1 MNMKETR
8 PLGKSRM
15 KDAITEFLTS
25 FPFFDTLDTQ
35 ELALAAEY
43 LQLVE
48 IDAGKTLFKE
58 GEKGDCVYFVV
69 DGELDVIKETVSGG
83 KVGIDRV
90 VISTL
95 TRGRS
100 IGEMS
105 VIDGTPRSA
114 SVKARTHSTL
124 AALTLEGFDF
134 ICTQHPKIGVKILK
148 GVARLLSMNMRKTS
162 SRLADYMLPMG

>member
-1 MNMKETR
+1 MRETR
-8 PLGKSRM
+8 PLNESRM
-15 KDAITEFLTS
+15 KEAITEFLTS

-48 IDAGKTLFKE
+48 IDEGKTLFKE
-58 GEKGDCVYFVV
+58 GERGDCVYFVV
-69 DGELDVIKETVSGG
+69 SGELDVIKETVGG
-83 KVGIDRV
+83 RKVGIDRV

-114 SVKARTHSTL
+114 TVKARTHSTL
-124 AALTLEGFDF
+124 AALTLEGFNF
-134 ICTQHPKIGVKILK
+134 ICEQHPKIGVKILK
-148 GVARLLSMNMRKTS
+148 GVSRLLSMNMRKTS